1 MATGSRKPSK
11 IEQIFIDTSLTQQMT
26 VQDWQHL
33 NQLAQA
39 SLPQDDERMVRR
51 IMHSV
56 RRGWIQILN

>member
-1 MATGSRKPSK
+1 MSIKSFNAK

-33 NQLAQA
+33 NQLAQTP
-39 SLPQDDERMVRR
+39 LPQDDERMVRR

>member
-1 MATGSRKPSK
+1 MSIKSFNGK

-39 SLPQDDERMVRR
+39 SLPQDDERIVRR